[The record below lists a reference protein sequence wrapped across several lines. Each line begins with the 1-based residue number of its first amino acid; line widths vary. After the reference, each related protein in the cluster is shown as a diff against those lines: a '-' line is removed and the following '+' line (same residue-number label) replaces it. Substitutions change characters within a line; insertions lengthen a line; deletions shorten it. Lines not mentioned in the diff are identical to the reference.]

1 MTEVINMITDLLHY
15 SIACIV
21 FKSIQKYLI
30 ENGTLCK

>member
-1 MTEVINMITDLLHY
+1 MTEVINIMIDLFHY

-30 ENGTLCK
+30 EKGTLCK